1 MPKDN
6 ETLRQSCKKMKPG
19 VMDMRAAD
27 VGSLKVQ
34 RNAVNTECA
43 RGLLRAQT
51 SNFKKVI
58 FHLE

>member
-27 VGSLKVQ
+27 VGLLKMQ
-34 RNAVNTECA
+34 RNAEKNSARVVFCA
-43 RGLLRAQT
+43 HKHRIL
-51 SNFKKVI
+51 KK
-58 FHLE
+58 